1 MITTITTNNH
11 PKNAKPSQHTSVMTD
26 EVTSTANATMMN
38 GPYPTPN
45 LLDMDID
52 AAHRTCT
59 VSDMFNNCKMEEQQ
73 QIEHQ
78 TPIAVDLQ

>member
-1 MITTITTNNH
+1 
-11 PKNAKPSQHTSVMTD
+11 MTD
-26 EVTSTANATMMN
+26 EVTSTANATMKN

-59 VSDMFNNCKMEEQQ
+59 VSDMFNNCQQ
-73 QIEHQ
+73 QQ
-78 TPIAVDLQ
+78 TTHLRD